1 MNINYSVLNNDEKAI
16 FNMRSL
22 YKQYGYSQFKM
33 SKFEEYD
40 LYVRNKDFL
49 VSENIITF
57 TDTDGKLMALKP
69 DVTLSI
75 IKNSEYASGQVQKVF
90 YDENVYRVSKGTNSF
105 KEIMQV
111 GLECIGD
118 IDTYNIFEVI
128 LLAAKSLNSIS
139 ENYILDVSNIDIVS
153 DMIEECELDS
163 KSRKELVKC
172 IGEKNIHGID
182 SVCNDRGVDA
192 ELCNRMK
199 KLIAL
204 HGNHENVMATIKELA
219 LPRSAD
225 AVNRM
230 EQIIKLLD
238 VSGYNDKINIDF
250 SVISDT
256 HYYNG
261 FVFKGFIEG
270 ISSRILS
277 GGQYDNLMKRMKL
290 NSGAIGFAVYLD
302 VLERFEYSE
311 KTYDVDYVVWYD
323 DTCDISKIN
332 AAVAG
337 FIKDGM
343 SVMATKTVPTDIKYR
358 ELYKLNECG
367 VEKIEK
373 DA

>member
-75 IKNSEYASGQVQKVF
+75 IKNGEHSRGRVQKVF

-172 IGEKNIHGID
+172 IGEKNVHGID
-182 SVCNDRGVDA
+182 SLCSDNGVDKD
-192 ELCNRMK
+192 LCEKLK
-199 KLIAL
+199 KLISL
-204 HGNHENVMATIKELA
+204 CGRRDVMASIKEIA
-219 LPRSAD
+219 LPKSAE
-225 AVNRM
+225 AVNRL

-238 VSGYNDKINIDF
+238 LSGYGNKINIDF

-270 ISSRILS
+270 ISTRVLS

-290 NSGAIGFAVYLD
+290 DSGAIGFAVYLD
-302 VLERFEYSE
+302 MLERFEYSE
-311 KTYDVDYVVWYD
+311 KDYDVDCVLLYD
-323 DTCDISKIN
+323 DTCDIFKIN
-332 AAVAG
+332 DAVSQ
-337 FIKDGM
+337 FIKDGIN
-343 SVMATKTVPTDIKYR
+343 VIATKVIPTDIKYK

-373 DA
+373 NA